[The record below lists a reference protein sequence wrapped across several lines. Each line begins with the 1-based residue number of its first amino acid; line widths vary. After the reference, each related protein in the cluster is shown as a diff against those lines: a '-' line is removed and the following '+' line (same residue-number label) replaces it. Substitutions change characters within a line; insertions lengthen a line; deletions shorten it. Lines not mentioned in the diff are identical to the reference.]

1 MALAPK
7 TVYTYPLNGTLQ
19 DFPINFEY
27 LTRRFVVVTLVGVD
41 RKELVVNQDFR
52 FVGRTEIRTEIPW
65 GTSQGYDSIE
75 IRRYTS
81 ATERLVDFTDGSLL
95 RAYDL
100 NISSVQSLH
109 IAEEARDLTADTIAV
124 NNEGNLD
131 ARGRRITRLADGIND
146 DDAVTMRQEKSW
158 AASTLNNALRSE
170 TAARA
175 SEASAIVSTSEA
187 DRAKAEADSVR
198 MSIES
203 MKRAIRVPL
212 DEEPQPFL
220 PAAAARAGR
229 LVGFDVNGDV
239 VVTAP
244 VEGTATALA
253 LALAGPDGHSM
264 VGGVVSATAL
274 ATAGGGALVGVH
286 GGTLEQYV
294 GERVSAT
301 QYGLSTS
308 GTPQGNS
315 KAIMDALDENDIVFI
330 PAGRYVCDR
339 ILLTKNNK
347 TLYGAGWGTILVTA
361 DVLSLTL
368 QDGSSTK
375 QIGLLHVDSLSA
387 TEQISGY
394 SISSMQLEG
403 TVSRLGFNE
412 HEHLVSLNGARSF
425 TFNHMLIR
433 GFRGDGIV
441 MGSGG
446 NDTSERHNNH
456 IYGDGVCFDGI
467 NKQNRQC
474 LSVVDGSQV
483 RFSNGYMINSTR
495 SDMPGA
501 VDIEPMNKFETCQDI
516 EVSGYFIK
524 NVGGSSGVMGF
535 YADSQG
541 LGVDKFNNPP
551 RNIRFVGNTIIDC
564 NNTGGAF
571 GMKLDRYSAGPT
583 GPRNEVLIAHNYVVG
598 TTRVGIMIGMSGVRH
613 VHNTYRSIG
622 GALHVGQK
630 VGGGMYDF
638 ESSGNTY
645 FKCGGNDGV
654 VVWISTV
661 STATFDDT
669 FLGCGRVGPLQY
681 GIVAFIDGS
690 SDHIHFSTTQRA
702 NLSIQSVRVIAA
714 HTTSVKTNT
723 VGKCVIEDGRNDFLR
738 YYTPDEVIT
747 DTQLTVDSPH
757 SAFPMG
763 HSVLIVENDPTWGFA
778 VLNTYRYVSNVK
790 GNSTYTSWQVL
801 ETDPSSPETINTYK
815 RRPKVTTGAWD
826 AWRIYRSTT

>member
-1 MALAPK
+1 MAAPTTVK
-7 TVYTYPLNGTLQ
+7 TVTLDGSTR
-19 DFPINFEY
+19 DFEIPFEY
-27 LTRRFVVVTLVGVD
+27 LARKFVVLTLIGTD
-41 RKELVVNQDFR
+41 RKELVLNVDYR
-52 FVGRTEIRTEIPW
+52 FTQRTIVTTTQVWGPDSGYNLLEIKRV
-65 GTSQGYDSIE
+65 
-75 IRRYTS
+75 TS
-81 ATERLVDFTDGSLL
+81 ATERLVDFSDGSIL
-95 RAYDL
+95 RASDL
-100 NISSVQSLH
+100 NTATVQALH
-109 IAEEARDLTADTIAV
+109 IAEEGRDIATDTIGV
-124 NNEGNLD
+124 DNDGNLD
-131 ARGRRITRLADGIND
+131 ARGRRIVNLAD
-146 DDAVTMRQEKSW
+146 AVSDGDSVTLRQEKTW
-158 AASTLNNALRSE
+158 AASTLNNALRAE
-170 TAARA
+170 TAAQS
-175 SEASAIVSTSEA
+175 SEGSAVRSKSDA
-187 DRAKAEADSVR
+187 DRAKSEADSVR
-198 MSIES
+198 LSIES
-203 MKRAIRVPL
+203 MKRAVRVPL
-212 DEEPQPFL
+212 DEDPQPFL

-253 LALAGPDGHSM
+253 LALAGPDGYSM
-264 VGGVVSATAL
+264 VGGVVSSTAL
-274 ATAGGGALVGVH
+274 ASAGGGALVGVH
-286 GGTLEQYV
+286 GGTLDQYV

-315 KAIMDALDENDIVFI
+315 KAIMDALDANDIVFI

-375 QIGLLHVDSLSA
+375 QVGLLHVDSLSA

-403 TVSRLGFNE
+403 TVSRLGFKE

-441 MGSGG
+441 LGSGG
-446 NDTSERHNNH
+446 TDAAERHNNH

-474 LSVVDGSQV
+474 LSIVDGSQV

-501 VDIEPMNKFETCQDI
+501 MDIEPMNKFETCQDI
-516 EVSGYFIK
+516 EVSGYFIT

-541 LGVDKFNNPP
+541 LGVDKFLNPP

-613 VHNTYRSIG
+613 VNNTYRAIG

-645 FKCGGNDGV
+645 FKCGSNDGV
-654 VVWISTV
+654 VVWVSTV
-661 STATFDDT
+661 STAKFDDT

-702 NLSIQSVRVIAA
+702 NLSIQSVRVISA

-723 VGKCVIEDGRNDFLR
+723 LGKCVIEDGRNDFLR

-747 DTQLTVDSPH
+747 DTQLTINSPH

-763 HSVLIVENDPTWGFA
+763 HSVLIVESDPTWGFA

-790 GNSTYTSWQVL
+790 GNSTYTSWQVM
-801 ETDPSSPETINTYK
+801 ETDPSSPETVNTYK
-815 RRPKVTTGAWD
+815 RRTNVTTGAWS
-826 AWRIYRSTT
+826 AWRIYRSTE

>member
-7 TVYTYPLNGTLQ
+7 TVLTYPLDGANR
-19 DFPINFEY
+19 DFVIPFEY
-27 LTRRFVVVTLVGVD
+27 LARKFVQVTLIGTD
-41 RKELVVNQDFR
+41 RKLLTLNIDYR
-52 FVGRTEIRTEIPW
+52 FTLRTIITLTKPW
-65 GTSQGYDSIE
+65 GPADGYERIE
-75 IRRYTS
+75 IRRFTS
-81 ATERLVDFTDGSLL
+81 ATERLVDFSDGSIL

-100 NISSVQSLH
+100 NTSQIQSLH
-109 IAEEARDLTADTIAV
+109 IAEEGRDVASDTIGV
-124 NNEGNLD
+124 NNDGNLD

-146 DDAVTMRQEKSW
+146 DDAVTLRQEKSW
-158 AASTLNNALRSE
+158 AESTRNNAVRSE
-170 TAARA
+170 TAAAA
-175 SEASAIVSTSEA
+175 SEASSGSSKTEA

-198 MSIES
+198 LSIES
-203 MKRAIRVPL
+203 MHRAIRVPL
-212 DEEPQPFL
+212 DEDPQPFL

-229 LVGFDVNGDV
+229 LVGFDVHGDV

-253 LALAGPDGHSM
+253 LALAGPEGHTM
-264 VGGVVSATAL
+264 VGGVVSSTAL
-274 ATAGGGALVGVH
+274 ASAAGGALVGVH

-315 KAIMDALDENDIVFI
+315 KAIMDALDANDIVFI

-347 TLYGAGWGTILVTA
+347 TLYGSGWGTILVTA

-375 QIGLLHVDSLSA
+375 QIGLIHVDSLSA
-387 TEQISGY
+387 TEQVSGY

-403 TVSRLGFNE
+403 TVARLGFKE

-425 TFNHMLIR
+425 TFNHMLLR

-441 MGSGG
+441 LGSGG
-446 NDTSERHNNH
+446 NDTAERHNNH

-501 VDIEPMNKFETCQDI
+501 VDIEPMNKLETCQDI
-516 EVSGYFIK
+516 EVSGYYIQ

-535 YADSQG
+535 YANSQG
-541 LGVDKFNNPP
+541 IGVAKFTNPP

-583 GPRNEVLIAHNYVVG
+583 GPRNGFLIADNFVIG
-598 TTRVGIMIGMSGVRH
+598 TNRVGIFIGISGLSH
-613 VHNTYRSIG
+613 LNNTYRQVP
-622 GALHVGQK
+622 GAMHVGQK
-630 VGGGMYDF
+630 AGGGMYDF
-638 ESSGNTY
+638 TSRGNN
-645 FKCGGNDGV
+645 FFRCGTTDGV
-654 VVWISTV
+654 VQWISTV
-661 STATFDDT
+661 STCELNDT
-669 FLGCGRVGPLQY
+669 FLSCGRVGPLQY
-681 GIVAFIDGS
+681 GIIAFIDGS
-690 SDHIHFSTTQRA
+690 SDHIHFATTQRA
-702 NLSIQSVRVIAA
+702 NLSIQSVRVIAQ
-714 HTTSVKTNT
+714 HTTSPFTNSIG
-723 VGKCVIEDGRNDFLR
+723 VCVIEDGRNDFLR
-738 YYTPDEVIT
+738 YYVPSEVIR

-763 HSVLIVENDPTWGFA
+763 HSVLIIENHPTWGFA
-778 VLNTYRYVSNVK
+778 VLNTYRYLSPIK
-790 GNSTYTSWQVL
+790 GSSTYTSWQVM
-801 ETDPSSPETINTYK
+801 ETDPSSPETVNTYK
-815 RRPKVTTGAWD
+815 RCPKVTTGAWD
-826 AWRIYRSTT
+826 AWRIYRSQE